1 MKPSSPL
8 SNDDYPVE
16 NPDFEGSPEY
26 VQSLARGLD
35 IIRAFDAE
43 HPEMSLAG
51 VADRTGYSRAVV
63 RRFLLTLQHLGFVQS
78 DGRRFRPTPKMLE
91 LGYSYL
97 SSLNASDLVLP
108 LMERLTKTV
117 EESCSLAVLS
127 GDDIVYVLRVPVRKV
142 MAVGLGVGARLP
154 AYATSMGRILLAA
167 QPPEGQA
174 RRLDR
179 KPLKRLTPHTLVD
192 PAALRAELA
201 KVTHQGWAMNEQE
214 LELGLCS
221 LAVPIHHRG
230 KVVAALN
237 VGMRWHE
244 GARKDLQG
252 RILPELRAAAGSIEE
267 AIRTLPTFG

>member
-1 MKPSSPL
+1 MNPRAPL
-8 SNDDYPVE
+8 SNEDFPPE
-16 NPDFEGSPEY
+16 NPAFEGSPEY
-26 VQSLARGLD
+26 VQSLARGLE

-108 LMERLTKTV
+108 LMERLTKEV

-167 QPPEGQA
+167 QSAEEQA

-179 KPLKRLTPHTLVD
+179 KPLKALTAHTLTD
-192 PAALRAELA
+192 PKALKAELA
-201 KVTHQGWAMNEQE
+201 RITDQGWAMNEQE

-221 LAVPIHHRG
+221 IAVPIHHRG

-237 VGMRWHE
+237 VGTRWHA
-244 GARKDLQG
+244 GARQDLLA
-252 RILPELRAAAGSIEE
+252 RILPVLRSTAAAIEE
-267 AIRTLPTFG
+267 AIRPLPTFG

>member
-1 MKPSSPL
+1 MKPEAAV
-8 SNDDYPVE
+8 SNNDYPVE
-16 NPDFEGSPEY
+16 NPAFEGSPEY

-35 IIRAFDAE
+35 IIRAFDAD

-51 VADRTGYSRAVV
+51 VAERTGYSRAVV

-108 LMERLTKTV
+108 LMERLTKQV

-167 QPPEGQA
+167 QSAEEQA

-179 KPLKRLTPHTLVD
+179 KPLKRITVHTLIE
-192 PAALRAELA
+192 PAALRAELVRIA
-201 KVTHQGWAMNEQE
+201 EQGWAMNKQE

-221 LAVPIHHRG
+221 LAVPIRHRG

-244 GARKDLQG
+244 GARQDLLT
-252 RILPELRAAAGSIEE
+252 RILPVLRDTAAAIEE